1 MLSRHTG
8 NPLGQ
13 FACWPRAQ
21 ALPSEIEAPQA
32 GMSAVT
38 LQAPAERNA
47 LARRFPVRDNGIG
60 IAPRHAG
67 RVFGIFKRLH
77 GKEIPGRGM
86 GLALCKKAQKALA
99 VPARN
104 CTS

>member
-1 MLSRHTG
+1 MSDRDIRAMLRGATAAKLLDGWQGPHM
-8 NPLGQ
+8 
-13 FACWPRAQ
+13 
-21 ALPSEIEAPQA
+21 SER
-32 GMSAVT
+32 T
-38 LQAPAERNA
+38 YC
-47 LARRFPVRDNGIG
+47 

-99 VPARN
+99 IPARN

>member
-1 MLSRHTG
+1 
-8 NPLGQ
+8 
-13 FACWPRAQ
+13 
-21 ALPSEIEAPQA
+21 
-32 GMSAVT
+32 MSAVT

-67 RVFGIFKRLH
+67 QVSGMFNRLH
-77 GKEIPGRGM
+77 GKEIAGTGK
-86 GLALCKKAQKALA
+86 GLSLCKKIQLA
-99 VPARN
+99 IPART